1 MQTEVWIG
9 IAAAALI
16 PAVIFALWRRRSH
29 GSKKVD
35 NKTSIYSIPS
45 DDALSTSIDFSPA
58 ALYED
63 TKDKWIKPLT
73 KLPVNVDI
81 PRLARK
87 MSIYDDSRNLLL
99 DGSWLDLTPE
109 EIEASPY
116 KDQIPTNKSNTKL
129 IQDVLQVLA
138 DQLGEDSTAI
148 REEFGKM
155 VKDNGGDT
163 AGPFGNFLNRH
174 MGDNSTVVKV
184 LKACNQSIIAPSVVR
199 LKLSIAP
206 RLPFKDLRGAWRIQI
221 HCLKSSVVVFHKK
234 YETSWENFST
244 EEFQFSWQLRITFD
258 KAMTTMKT
266 VDVSITEIE
275 FGKSVTDKRKKEVLE
290 IMKQYY
296 HPEENFRIVGS

>member
-1 MQTEVWIG
+1 
-9 IAAAALI
+9 
-16 PAVIFALWRRRSH
+16 
-29 GSKKVD
+29 
-35 NKTSIYSIPS
+35 
-45 DDALSTSIDFSPA
+45 
-58 ALYED
+58 
-63 TKDKWIKPLT
+63 
-73 KLPVNVDI
+73 
-81 PRLARK
+81 
-87 MSIYDDSRNLLL
+87 MSIYDESRNLLL
-99 DGSWLDLTPE
+99 DGGWLDLTPE
-109 EIEASPY
+109 EVEASPY

-155 VKDNGGDT
+155 VKENGGDT

-184 LKACNQSIIAPSVVR
+184 LKACNQSIIAPTVVR

-221 HCLKSSVVVFHKK
+221 HCLKVSLLPHQTNLCILFTTNHPTQSSVVVFHKK

-258 KAMTTMKT
+258 K
-266 VDVSITEIE
+266 
-275 FGKSVTDKRKKEVLE
+275 
-290 IMKQYY
+290 
-296 HPEENFRIVGS
+296 GS